1 MSESFESGDE
11 PEERLLGVKRGVKK
25 SSWVEPMYASQPD
38 ILWDRKTVVG
48 REWFVEKYKLHNH
61 GITPKQIKIGQHLE
75 EADVESLFG
84 PRQNGNGYKYSQCA
98 EDFVMRVES
107 MWMICHQKTV
117 VPNTRMVNVS
127 EAKGW
132 AYEIVKKRETNWA
145 LFAEWTC
152 RDQLKKIRA
161 EEEESRLGKLGHLK
175 AEKEFGKEC
184 HAGKDNSAPDLPRDP
199 TVPGG
204 SSLARLSTFRTLAQ
218 EKKFSMA
225 IGEWQDCL
233 SALERESQGLDDYVQ
248 QLWVLKDEA
257 RMTFHK
263 VSSQEEYGKKL
274 IEDAEGRLA
283 DLEADY
289 NKIKTSSEDV
299 QLVIQLEESVGLEYI
314 DENPLAKDLDECQR
328 KVDAQKG
335 ILKVFHETFGGW
347 ESAAV
352 ERLNMTLADE
362 AWAYAKKRQE
372 LWMRH
377 RAAYQMQL
385 RGMKACYERPG
396 TLPSP
401 SPLIYLDYKSGN
413 VDTQV
418 VEIGVC
424 PFCLRGFEP
433 VWDCCLVSCRHAYH
447 SWCAVTHFSNSPTC
461 IDENCGQDMHD
472 DWWVSAGVAKPQIG
486 KDGLVV
492 APAWE
497 RAPLLSKFNLFL
509 LVDVVL

>member
-1 MSESFESGDE
+1 MSDSWDTGDE
-11 PEERLLGVKRGVKK
+11 PEERLLCAKRGGKK
-25 SSWVEPMYASQPD
+25 SSWVDPMYASQPE
-38 ILWDRKTVVG
+38 ILWDRKTVVT
-48 REWFVEKYKLHNH
+48 REWFAEKYKLHNH

-84 PRQNGNGYKYSQCA
+84 PRMNGNGYKYSHCK

-161 EEEESRLGKLGHLK
+161 EEEELRLGKVGQLK
-175 AEKEFGKEC
+175 AEKESSREWLPGKGNC
-184 HAGKDNSAPDLPRDP
+184 APDLPRDP
-199 TVPGG
+199 TRAGG
-204 SSLARLSTFRTLAQ
+204 SSLSRLSPFRAVAH
-218 EKKFSMA
+218 EKVSMA
-225 IGEWQDCL
+225 IGEWQECL
-233 SALERESQGLDDYVQ
+233 NALERESQGLDDYVQ
-248 QLWVLKDEA
+248 RLWVAKDEA

-263 VSSQEEYGKKL
+263 VSSQEEYGRKL
-274 IEDAEGRLA
+274 IEDAETKLV
-283 DLEADY
+283 DLEAEY
-289 NKIKTSSEDV
+289 NNMRASRDEV
-299 QLVIQLEESVGLEYI
+299 QLVIQLEEPAADSL
-314 DENPLAKDLDECQR
+314 DEDPLASELAEMQR
-328 KVDAQKG
+328 KVDAQKN
-335 ILKVFHETFGGW
+335 LVQVCRDTFGDW
-347 ESAAV
+347 QSAAV

-362 AWAYAKKRQE
+362 AWAYAKRRQE

-377 RAAYQMQL
+377 RGAYQLQL

-396 TLPSP
+396 TNPSP
-401 SPLIYLDYKSGN
+401 SPSIYLDYNSAN
-413 VDTQV
+413 IDIHV

-424 PFCLRGFEP
+424 PFCLCGFEP

-447 SWCAVTHFSNSPTC
+447 SWCAVTHFSTSPKC
-461 IDENCGQDMHD
+461 VEINCGQDVHD
-472 DWWVSAGVAKPQIG
+472 DWWVSAGVAKPQLG
-486 KDGLVV
+486 KDGVLV

-497 RAPLLSKFNLFL
+497 RAPLTSKFKITFS
-509 LVDVVL
+509 